1 MNEKNMKDEKDYSQ
15 SSDQTSQVAHTTSN
29 GPEKTHEELT
39 RERETNKRNR
49 TVRLVRVVC
58 YTVFAI
64 AALSVSIG
72 MYFFGEHSEE
82 STFLLEVNTNSCCN
96 KPVHATSSNPLT

>member
-1 MNEKNMKDEKDYSQ
+1 MTDERDRSL
-15 SSDQTSQVAHTTSN
+15 SSDLSSQVAQSISRD
-29 GPEKTHEELT
+29 PEKTHEELT
-39 RERETNKRNR
+39 RERETNNRNR

-72 MYFFGEHSEE
+72 MYFFGEHSEQ
-82 STFLLEVNTNSCCN
+82 STFVLEVRIHTAVAS
-96 KPVHATSSNPLT
+96 VHATSTNPLT